1 MMNMKRKYI
10 IMSLLCLIVLLLSC
24 IAIYRSF
31 LTEPRP
37 QIIDGGIFHAG
48 FMYWCERPLFQ
59 KDWYV
64 IVAAELEKIEE
75 IPGGGAHPDNFTQG
89 TFRIHDV
96 LQALPTKGV
105 IFKNASQISTTGCE
119 GLNVGDKV
127 LIFVDEYDG
136 GYGLVPVVGS
146 NCRIGITIEAFDAPI
161 VAAVKT
167 WITHEENIH
176 EHAKL
181 LLDHRYTAIWQQYG
195 YMGIDSWLERY
206 QWFAKEDS
214 EQPPECPD

>member
-1 MMNMKRKYI
+1 MKRKHI
-10 IMSLLCLIVLLLSC
+10 IISLICLIVLLISF
-24 IAIYRSF
+24 IVAYRSF
-31 LTEPRP
+31 LMKPTP
-37 QIIDGGIFHAG
+37 QIIDGGLFYAS

-75 IPGGGAHPDNFTQG
+75 TPGYGAHPDNFIRG
-89 TFRIHDV
+89 TFRIHEV

-105 IFKNASQISTTGCE
+105 VFKNASQISTQGCE
-119 GLNVGDKV
+119 GLNIGDKV

-136 GYGLVPVVGS
+136 GYGVVPVAGS
-146 NCRIGITIEAFDAPI
+146 NCHIGIKIETFDAPI

-167 WITHEENIH
+167 WLTHEENVH
-176 EHAKL
+176 EQAKL
-181 LLDHRYTAIWQQYG
+181 LLNPHYTAIWQQYG
-195 YMGIDSWLERY
+195 YMGIDSWLEMY
-206 QWFAKEDS
+206 QWFAEGES